1 MKTIKLLVS
10 VILLTA
16 IAAAVSAQSG
26 SKQAQGLKSET
37 FKVWGNCESCKTRIE
52 AAVKSEGAANASWD
66 QKTMM
71 LKVSFDPQKTNVD
84 ALQKKLAT
92 VGHDTEKYKADDK
105 VYNALPACCHYERT
119 K

>member
-92 VGHDTEKYKADDK
+92 VGHDTEKYKAPTDVYDK
-105 VYNALPACCHYERT
+105 LPSCCKYERS